1 MNVHPTHTVGH
12 KPQGERDHCHTWL
25 NVPDDAG
32 RYRDALTL
40 VLLRIPSGYGQRIA
54 CGPGW
59 YPLISKL
66 HKRLCGID
74 IDYAV
79 YGVAS
84 SGEALEYDAECQ
96 SDDPTVQNSFYSAV
110 AEAREQSRTIS
121 ELV

>member
-1 MNVHPTHTVGH
+1 MNVQLTPTVGH
-12 KPQGERDHCHTWL
+12 SPQGECDHRNTTL

-40 VLLRIPSGYGQRIA
+40 VLLRIPPGYGQRIA

-66 HKRLCGID
+66 HKRLCSID

-79 YGVAS
+79 YGVGS
-84 SGEALEYDAECQ
+84 SGEALEYEAECQ
-96 SDDPTVQNSFYSAV
+96 SDDPTVQASFYSAL
-110 AEAREQSRTIS
+110 AEAREQSRTVS
-121 ELV
+121 ERG